1 MEDKFVKYSKL
12 YLYIFLAA
20 FAVVLCIATLI
31 GLFYGFS
38 KLVSSKPVDI
48 AFEIIVLSIPTII
61 FSTAYLIFFKRTKM
75 HPAKWVQYIS
85 YCLFIAALIYCG
97 IGLFWSIKDYFLL
110 KRSAISQY
118 HTFTLPYLAGNI
130 ALLFIVG
137 ILQALTTE
145 KEVDWRERRSEN

>member
-20 FAVVLCIATLI
+20 FAVVLGIATLI

-75 HPAKWVQYIS
+75 HPTKWVQYIS
-85 YCLFIAALIYCG
+85 YTLFIAALIYCG
-97 IGLFWSIKDYFLL
+97 IGLFWAIKDYFLL

-145 KEVDWRERRSEN
+145 KEVDWRERKKGN